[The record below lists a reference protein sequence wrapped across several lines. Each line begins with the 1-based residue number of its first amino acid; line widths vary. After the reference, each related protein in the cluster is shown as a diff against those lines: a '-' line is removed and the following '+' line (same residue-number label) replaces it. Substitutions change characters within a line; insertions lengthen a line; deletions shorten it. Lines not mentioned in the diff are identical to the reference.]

1 MLVNTK
7 SVVIQY
13 GVKINTQQCTT
24 CLFKDK
30 PNQAQE
36 INSASFKVNDVTEYQ
51 ASAAD
56 LILHWEREL
65 TEPEVGISKRASN

>member
-24 CLFKDK
+24 CLSRTN
-30 PNQAQE
+30 PTRHE